1 MNLGALAAAVEQ
13 GDPDR
18 FAATMA
24 APPAARARLW
34 PLYALNLEIARA
46 PWASAEPM
54 VAEMRLQWWIDA
66 IEAGSEAL
74 PALAAIAP
82 VLRDDPAL
90 RSLIL
95 GGAEARRRD
104 AWPDPFAGP
113 EDLAA
118 YLDATS
124 GNVMWAAARLLGAP
138 ASAEAVVRDFA
149 WGAGLANWLR
159 AIPALE
165 AAGRRP
171 LPDGRAR
178 AVADLAQMGR
188 EGIAKA
194 RARRALV
201 PPRAVPAL
209 LTGWQADALLARAAR
224 DPASVGEGRLA
235 TSEARRR
242 ATLALRALS
251 GRW

>member
-1 MNLGALAAAVEQ
+1 MNLEALAAAVEQ

-34 PLYALNLEIARA
+34 PLYTLNLEIARA

-74 PALAAIAP
+74 PVLTAIAP

-95 GGAEARRRD
+95 GAAEARRRD
-104 AWPDPFAGP
+104 AWPDPFDGP

-118 YLDATS
+118 YLDATA

-138 ASAEAVVRDFA
+138 VSAEAVVRDFA

-165 AAGRRP
+165 AAGRHP

-178 AVADLAQMGR
+178 AVADLAHMGR
-188 EGIAKA
+188 ERIAKA

-209 LTGWQADALLARAAR
+209 LTGWQAGALLAHAAR
-224 DPASVGEGRLA
+224 DPASVAEGRLA

-251 GRW
+251 GLW